1 MLQQPQLLT
10 ENFVAKDVVYTPEW
24 VAADMVSFFKP
35 SGRILE
41 PCKGDGVFLKYM
53 PTAEYCE
60 IAEKKDFFQ
69 WASPVD
75 WVIGNPP
82 YSAFG
87 KWILHAMAISQN
99 VVYLVPCAKPF
110 YSEKLFREMEVWGK
124 IKHMRVYGGGSRLNF
139 PIGFL
144 IGAIHFQKGYFGAM
158 ETSNAITRLAKRAVD
173 EGDSAPFQ
181 TESTPEHLPIEEADT
196 TPALRN

>member
-35 SGRILE
+35 TGAILE

-60 IAEKKDFFQ
+60 ISEGKDFFA
-69 WASPVD
+69 WSKPVT
-75 WVIGNPP
+75 WVVGNPP

-87 KWILHAMAISQN
+87 KWMYHAMAIAEN
-99 VVYLVPCAKPF
+99 IVYLVPCAKPF
-110 YSEKLFREMEVWGK
+110 YGEKLFRELETWGK
-124 IKHMRVYGGGSRLNF
+124 IKHMRVYGGGSKLGF

-158 ETSNAITRLAKRAVD
+158 ETSNAQTRLTPRASDGLKSPRKTVIFTD
-173 EGDSAPFQ
+173 GSKSSKVTRQ
-181 TESTPEHLPIEEADT
+181 ST
-196 TPALRN
+196 RR

>member
-69 WASPVD
+69 WSAPVD
-75 WVIGNPP
+75 WTIGNPP

-124 IKHMRVYGGGSRLNF
+124 IKHMRVYGGGSKLNF

-144 IGAIHFQKGYFGAM
+144 IGAIHFQKGWFGAM
-158 ETSNAITRLAKRAVD
+158 ETSNAQTRLTPRA
-173 EGDSAPFQ
+173 
-181 TESTPEHLPIEEADT
+181 ADGLKSPRKT
-196 TPALRN
+196 VIFTDGSKSSKVAGASRRG